1 MGCGEG
7 ATVSEHVGPPN
18 RESSQAT
25 RRERAPRA
33 RLGARPQSMACAR
46 ARRPLLR
53 SPSITTGP
61 RLQGSG
67 LWEGGGRARRSTDG
81 GKGRGCASKQASTAR
96 GGGGTGMDMLARAG
110 RPCALLRAPR
120 GRHWPDTSRYHCFGW
135 VCGGGGPWVDGAGL
149 RTRSNRTTTHCT
161 ASSSS
166 TTTGIDRR
174 RAPCSHPAPHPA
186 HLPTQPAHTTRT
198 GTQDQGP

>member
-1 MGCGEG
+1 MRRGCYRKRACGSTQEG
-7 ATVSEHVGPPN
+7 VEPSNTKRKGPPG
-18 RESSQAT
+18 SSWRPPAIDGMCT
-25 RRERAPRA
+25 RPPPPFALTLDHHRAKVA
-33 RLGARPQSMACAR
+33 RKWTL
-46 ARRPLLR
+46 
-53 SPSITTGP
+53 
-61 RLQGSG
+61 
-67 LWEGGGRARRSTDG
+67 
-81 GKGRGCASKQASTAR
+81 GRGRPCASINGRRQRSRVRKQASSNNAR

-120 GRHWPDTSRYHCFGW
+120 GRHWPDTRRYHCFGW